1 MAFVFILAGVAT
13 ALTSCGND
21 SPATSRDGTTTSQ
34 GRTTTSQGGTTTSQ
48 GRTTTSPP
56 LAAAPRGEM
65 AAPAGYTCQQIIF
78 DDTFSGTSLN
88 TSNWTPALAPGSRWD
103 SEHLGAP
110 YSSGGSNQAAYWAPS
125 QVTVDNGLTLTA
137 RQTTQSDFGYSRG
150 FNWVSG
156 VVTSTFTLPSTGWY
170 VQISAKMPD
179 TSVGMWPALWF
190 LPSSSF
196 QEFDGFEGGWL
207 GPNPNEQGHSDFF
220 TGNGQQPEIWPTP
233 NGTDITASDNTYG
246 FQYIPGQSVTVYF
259 NGQQVYQILAS
270 NGSTISAQAY
280 YLLIE
285 LQVATAQVRLHT
297 VATSATPSAS
307 MKVAEVQVYTIR

>member
-21 SPATSRDGTTTSQ
+21 SPATPRGRTTTSQ
-34 GRTTTSQGGTTTSQ
+34 GRTTTSQGGTTTS
-48 GRTTTSPP
+48 PP
-56 LAAAPRGEM
+56 QAAAPRGEM
-65 AAPAGYTCQQIIF
+65 AAPPGYTRQQIIF
-78 DDTFSGTSLN
+78 DDTFSGSSLN
-88 TSNWTPALAPGSRWD
+88 TSNWTPELAPGSRWD
-103 SEHLGAP
+103 TEHLGAP

-137 RQTTQSDFGYSRG
+137 RQTTQSDIGYSRG
-150 FNWVSG
+150 LNWVSG
-156 VVTSTFTLPSTGWY
+156 VVTSTLTLPSTGWY

-179 TSVGMWPALWF
+179 TSLGMWPALWF

-196 QEFDGFEGGWL
+196 QEFDGFEGGWQ
-207 GPNPNEQGHSDFF
+207 GPSPNEQGHSDFF
-220 TGNGQQPEIWPTP
+220 SGNGQQGEIWPTP
-233 NGTDITASDNTYG
+233 SGADIAAGYNTYG

-259 NGQQVYQILAS
+259 NGQEVYQVLAS

-285 LQVATAQVRLHT
+285 LQVATAQVSHHT
-297 VATSATPSAS
+297 VATSTTPSAS
-307 MKVAEVQVYTIR
+307 MKVAEVQAYTIR